1 MFTSPCSVDL
11 VEGKMAPLDRTE
23 NLVTTGGVGA
33 FSSNFYISV
42 DGQCKSLTFKE
53 RCLRVFAN

>member
-33 FSSNFYISV
+33 FFSNF
-42 DGQCKSLTFKE
+42 
-53 RCLRVFAN
+53 